1 MLYMQVSTCTYT
13 PGLPLSF
20 SCSLPHSF
28 SLSPTPLLSLS
39 LSVYSEEV
47 RKAASSAV
55 EPVSSSPR
63 RLSLPSPFYSSLNPL
78 NVADPR
84 RASTGAFSATS
95 HPWPCMSVVLCT
107 HVRVHVQS
115 IIQLFSVHVL
125 YGTCH
130 IQRRLVGSRGSLL
143 LDSLVQGVLADSG
156 RMKESQAVVLH
167 L

>member
-1 MLYMQVSTCTYT
+1 MYIYSWPFPFVLVSSLSLFSFSLS
-13 PGLPLSF
+13 LPLSF

-107 HVRVHVQS
+107 HVRVYMYC
-115 IIQLFSVHVL
+115 QLYNCSVYMYNAL
-125 YGTCH
+125 YGV
-130 IQRRLVGSRGSLL
+130 IF
-143 LDSLVQGVLADSG
+143 
-156 RMKESQAVVLH
+156 KEG
-167 L
+167 